1 MTENA
6 GMQPEVG
13 HGLTARVDAD
23 HVEFAL
29 GAVGIARGREM
40 DVGQALV
47 GLAVADDVTMR
58 QSSARLLVA
67 REAAR
72 LEMSAAAAVLAN
84 HVEIGPRAAVGV
96 VVARSV
102 EGDVR
107 PLLDWRGALVFGAAF
122 AAVSLVL
129 RPLGRRGRR
138 GR

>member
-1 MTENA
+1 MSENA

-13 HGLTARVDAD
+13 HGLAARIDGD

-29 GAVGIARGREM
+29 GAVGVAHGREM

-47 GLAVADDVTMR
+47 GLALADDITMR

-67 REAAR
+67 REAVR
-72 LEMSAAAAVLAN
+72 LEMSAAAGVLAN

-122 AAVSLVL
+122 AVVTSVL
-129 RPLGRRGRR
+129 GSMRRRGR
-138 GR
+138 